1 MHAVPGGTIDDQAT
15 RFARRSAELARKAKL
30 HRIVLALKKSP
41 EYIAPVHNYLE
52 DLGACMAAPVQRAD
66 LAGEVVQ
73 RAMGTPHFEPQQPSG
88 RRRSA
93 TNAFASDECRP
104 WACNKAEQLRCAH
117 AGEGAGQKQPQGV
130 QVAIV
135 RLDVLGRLIR
145 RGAKSSSQSQLLE
158 ILEFMTSFSP
168 ETSILPEHQQLG
180 GFMQLVADA
189 NERLGRRAAALTFPV
204 DWHVSG
210 VYALIGLDQA
220 FKSSSRRLGG
230 AFCS

>member
-1 MHAVPGGTIDDQAT
+1 MRG
-15 RFARRSAELARKAKL
+15 K
-30 HRIVLALKKSP
+30 
-41 EYIAPVHNYLE
+41 
-52 DLGACMAAPVQRAD
+52 
-66 LAGEVVQ
+66 
-73 RAMGTPHFEPQQPSG
+73 
-88 RRRSA
+88 
-93 TNAFASDECRP
+93 
-104 WACNKAEQLRCAH
+104 
-117 AGEGAGQKQPQGV
+117 
-130 QVAIV
+130 
-135 RLDVLGRLIR
+135 VLGKSNHKVCRLPLCDLSWVLSMCEPVSLQPCVLDRLIR